1 KAFIT
6 VQKSQRLSCMLSVWQ
21 ATILPMNVAYQ
32 SHGRVDAR
40 SGLMGYSLMFKY
52 AHTLQNKYQIVSRHS
67 A

>member
-1 KAFIT
+1 
-6 VQKSQRLSCMLSVWQ
+6 MLSVWQ